1 MHIREIRYRLRED
14 FRLAVISS
22 LSVVTMLGFTPFFIY
37 RVIRAEW
44 AAAALDFSILVSIA
58 VTLFYTWYSG
68 DTQRPSKILMYL
80 LCGASYTGVRLLG
93 PVVLPWMYP
102 MLVSNFF
109 LVNRRHAAG
118 VALGYLLILC
128 LDGHAFPTP
137 LIGGTFIVTTL
148 LTCFYSYIFAYRS
161 EIQRL
166 QLENLATRD
175 ALTGMFNRRAF
186 QEELLRAHQAFEREQ
201 TICGLLVLD
210 IDHFKQINDTWG
222 HDAGDEVLVRL
233 ANLIEHSVRKTD
245 RFFRFGGEE
254 FVLLVSPTQISALRT
269 MAENL
274 CNQVAQD
281 LIYRDRPLTISI
293 GGALLKP
300 TESPGRW
307 FARAD
312 AALYR
317 AKKQGRNQ
325 AVIDLCEA

>member
-37 RVIRAEW
+37 RVLRAEW
-44 AAAALDFSILVSIA
+44 AAATLDLGILLSII
-58 VTLFYTWYSG
+58 VTLLYTWYSG
-68 DTQRPSKILMYL
+68 DTKRPSQILMYV
-80 LCGASYTGVRLLG
+80 LCLAGFTGVRLLG
-93 PVVLPWMYP
+93 PIVLPWMYP

-109 LVNRRHAAG
+109 LVNRRHAVG
-118 VALGYLLILC
+118 VAMGYLAVLW
-128 LDGHAFPTP
+128 LDGHAFQMP
-137 LIGGTFIVTTL
+137 LVGGTFTVTAL

-161 EIQRL
+161 EMQRL

-175 ALTGMFNRRAF
+175 ALTGTFNRRAF
-186 QEELLRAHQAFEREQ
+186 QEELLRAHQAFAREQ

-210 IDHFKQINDTWG
+210 IDHFKQVNDTWG
-222 HDAGDEVLVRL
+222 HDAGDEVLVQL
-233 ANLIEHSVRKTD
+233 AYLVEHSVRKTD

-254 FVLLVSPTQISALRT
+254 FVLLVSPTKLSALRT

-274 CNQVAQD
+274 CDQVAQE
-281 LIYRDRPLTISI
+281 LIYREKPLTVSI
-293 GGALLKP
+293 GGALLQP
-300 TESPGRW
+300 TESPDTW

-317 AKKQGRNQ
+317 AKNQGRNR
-325 AVIDLCEA
+325 AVIDLAL